1 MRAGW
6 KLPKARKFVM
16 ILGAAMMP
24 VAILAPRV
32 PGAALAIAAT
42 CFLTMG
48 HAFWISNMQ
57 ALPTDICRAGEIGT
71 VMGISGM
78 GGTVGRH
85 PCEFR
90 NGLDCAAFYLRPGIF
105 DGRTD
110 APARGHDCLLDAA
123 GQAIRRA
130 GGDSVLI

>member
-1 MRAGW
+1 
-6 KLPKARKFVM
+6 M

-48 HAFWISNMQ
+48 HALWISNMQ

-78 GGTVGRH
+78 GGTVGGILANFGTAWIVQHFTYAPVFLMAGLMH
-85 PCEFR
+85 PLGVTIVCWMLPDRRFGER
-90 NGLDCAAFYLRPGIF
+90 VGI
-105 DGRTD
+105 RY
-110 APARGHDCLLDAA
+110 
-123 GQAIRRA
+123 
-130 GGDSVLI
+130 